1 MIIIEQIDR
10 EQAKVQ
16 KRADLR
22 KAKKVI
28 KTGVGCAQP
37 CILAALRRTV
47 KVMPEVL
54 LGGRGGRVHDD
65 DYEECFQ
72 EGAELE
78 NQYWEWVEELI
89 SRAATQ

>member
-1 MIIIEQIDR
+1 MIILEQIDR

-16 KRADLR
+16 KRADMI

-28 KTGVGCAQP
+28 KAIQRTGVGCAKP
-37 CILAALRRTV
+37 SILAAVRRTV

-54 LGGRGGRVHDD
+54 LGGRGVHDD

-72 EGAELE
+72 EG
-78 NQYWEWVEELI
+78 Q
-89 SRAATQ
+89 T